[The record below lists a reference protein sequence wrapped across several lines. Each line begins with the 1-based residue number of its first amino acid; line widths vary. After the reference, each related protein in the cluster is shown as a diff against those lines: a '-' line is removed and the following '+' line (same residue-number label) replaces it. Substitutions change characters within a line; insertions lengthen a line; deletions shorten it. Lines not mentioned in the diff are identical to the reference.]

1 MSTTITHID
10 SLTVS
15 RTSHTTTYENTELEI
30 ELAVV
35 YRRGDSWRTACYFGP
50 GDDDYDEEIRYRR
63 DVAERIALAHAQALT
78 DAL

>member
-1 MSTTITHID
+1 MD

-15 RTSHTTTYENTELEI
+15 RTSHSTTYENGALEI
-30 ELAVV
+30 VLAVV
-35 YRRGDSWRTACYFGP
+35 YRRGASWRAACYFGP
-50 GDDDYDEEIRYRR
+50 GDDDYDEETRARR

>member
-10 SLTVS
+10 SLKVG
-15 RTSHTTTYENTELEI
+15 RTTHSTTYENAEYEI
-30 ELAVV
+30 VLAVV
-35 YRRGDSWRTACYFGP
+35 YRRGASWRAACYFGP
-50 GDDDYDEEIRYRR
+50 GDDDCDEEIRDRR

>member
-15 RTSHTTTYENTELEI
+15 RTSHTTTYENTELKI

-35 YRRGDSWRTACYFGP
+35 YRRSGTWRVTCYFGP
-50 GDDDYDEEIRYRR
+50 EEDEYDEEVRYRR
-63 DVAERIALAHAQALT
+63 DIAERVALAHAQALT

>member
-10 SLTVS
+10 SVNVS
-15 RTSHTTTYENTELEI
+15 RTNHSTTYENGELEI
-30 ELAVV
+30 VLSVV
-35 YRRGDSWRTACYFGP
+35 YRRGASWRAACYFGP
-50 GDDDYDEEIRYRR
+50 GDDDYDEEIRNRR